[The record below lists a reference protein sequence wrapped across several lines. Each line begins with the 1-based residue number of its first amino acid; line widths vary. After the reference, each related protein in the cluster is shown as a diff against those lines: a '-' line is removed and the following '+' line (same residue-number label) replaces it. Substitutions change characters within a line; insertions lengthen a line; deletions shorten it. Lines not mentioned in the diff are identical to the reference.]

1 MPDPLAG
8 SSILDLETALALLA
22 VLVQYW
28 CSGCCGFIERTFA
41 DFGRLDPSLAA
52 RAETMQPASA
62 TNGCL

>member
-22 VLVQYW
+22 VLVLVFRLLW
-28 CSGCCGFIERTFA
+28 FHREDFCGLRTA
-41 DFGRLDPSLAA
+41 RSSPRGA